1 MYIWKEIGIS
11 FSLNVII
18 VYQQVSGKRTING
31 HDVTGP
37 GQFRLVVSLDLAN
50 LSKSSSGILPI
61 PAFFIW
67 DLANHCLSSFG
78 FLPIPACVKLGF
90 GQSR

>member
-1 MYIWKEIGIS
+1 MGLIFRIVWFDDMNVLLKSYRFGRTSGDISQYIWKEMGIS

-37 GQFRLVVSLDLAN
+37 GQFRLVVSLDL
-50 LSKSSSGILPI
+50 
-61 PAFFIW
+61 
-67 DLANHCLSSFG
+67 
-78 FLPIPACVKLGF
+78 
-90 GQSR
+90 GQSQ